1 MTTKQAAPATPQI
14 GQIVKVHGKDCR
26 IVKVRPFGTIDVV
39 TLDGYRAWR
48 LSGLAF

>member
-1 MTTKQAAPATPQI
+1 MNAKPQV
-14 GQIVKVHGKDCR
+14 GQIVKVYGQDCR

-39 TLDGYRAWR
+39 TLDDSKAFR